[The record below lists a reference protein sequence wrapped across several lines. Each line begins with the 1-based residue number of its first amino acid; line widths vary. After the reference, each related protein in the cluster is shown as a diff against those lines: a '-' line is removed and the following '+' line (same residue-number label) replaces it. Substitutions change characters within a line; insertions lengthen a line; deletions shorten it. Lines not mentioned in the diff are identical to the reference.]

1 MRINKYLAESGICS
15 RRAADKLVE
24 EGAVKING
32 KIALPGAEA
41 DPDKDRV
48 TVNGKIINPVNHYEY
63 YIMNKPKGCVCTAK
77 DDKGRKTVMDFLP
90 QDCARVFPVGRLD
103 YETEGLLIFTNDG
116 ELTYKLTHPK
126 NEIPKTYV
134 VKTEKPVSE
143 KDLSA
148 LRSGIIIDGIKTK
161 KCNVTLLKTYK
172 TGSKLQITITEGR
185 NRQIRKM
192 IEATGNSVDFLKRIK
207 VGDLTVS
214 GLNRGEVRKLRPEEI
229 NYLLYL

>member
-15 RRAADKLVE
+15 RRAADKLIE

-103 YETEGLLIFTNDG
+103 YDTEGLLIFTNDG

>member
-15 RRAADKLVE
+15 RRAADKLIE

-41 DPDKDRV
+41 DPGKDRV

-90 QDCARVFPVGRLD
+90 QACARVFPVGRLD
-103 YETEGLLIFTNDG
+103 YDTEGLLIFTNDG

-148 LRSGIIIDGIKTK
+148 LRNGIIIDGIKTK